1 MIELAT
7 ILVSDVEARVV
18 DLKPIPTKIAGG
30 TVRMIYDDPMWE
42 QMTKNAVFVGS
53 KAVTVLDIGDVVEIP
68 AEAVAHPG
76 KMLKIG
82 ICGMTADGKTMI
94 PTVYANLGQVRP
106 AADPDADPST
116 DPSLPVWAQLQTEI
130 EKLKQSGTGGGGGS
144 LTVDEEGV
152 LTTTAGGFDVSDDG
166 YILM

>member
-7 ILVSDVEARVV
+7 ILVSEVEARVV
-18 DLKPIPTKIAGG
+18 DLKPIPAKIAGG

-42 QMTKNAVFVGS
+42 RLTKNAVFVGS

-82 ICGMTADGKTMI
+82 ICGTTEDGKSMI
-94 PTVYANLGQVRP
+94 PTIYANLGQVRP
-106 AADPDADPST
+106 AADPDADTST
-116 DPSLPVWAQLQTEI
+116 DPGLPVWAQLQAEI
-130 EKLKQSGTGGGGGS
+130 EQLKQGGVVGGGS
-144 LTVDEEGV
+144 LVVDEEGN
-152 LTTTAGGFDVSDDG
+152 LTTTAGGFEVSDDG